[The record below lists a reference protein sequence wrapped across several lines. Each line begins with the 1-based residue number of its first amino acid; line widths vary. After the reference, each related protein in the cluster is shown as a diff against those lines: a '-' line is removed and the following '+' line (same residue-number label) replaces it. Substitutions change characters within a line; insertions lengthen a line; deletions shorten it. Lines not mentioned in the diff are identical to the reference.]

1 MDFTLPPELLA
12 LQRSLREFC
21 EQELRPR
28 AKELDRSGQPDME
41 MLRWMGELGYF
52 GIPFAQEYGGTG
64 AGEMGY
70 CILMQEL
77 NRVCPS
83 TATIIGAHTG
93 IATMSLYLDGA
104 SELKARYLPDLCV
117 GRRIAAFALTEP
129 NAGSDA
135 AGIQL
140 RATLEGDSY
149 YLDGQKMWITNGP
162 IADVVMVLA
171 VTDPSLGA
179 R

>member
-1 MDFTLPPELLA
+1 MDFSLAPELVA

-21 EQELRPR
+21 EAELRPR
-28 AKELDRSGQPDME
+28 AKELDRTGQPDMD

-52 GIPFAQEYGGTG
+52 GIPFAPEYGGAG

-70 CILMQEL
+70 CILMEEL

-93 IATMSLYLDGA
+93 IAAMSLYLDGA
-104 SELKARYLPDLCV
+104 ADLKARYRTRCKFMELIGAP
-117 GRRIAAFALTEP
+117 
-129 NAGSDA
+129 
-135 AGIQL
+135 
-140 RATLEGDSY
+140 
-149 YLDGQKMWITNGP
+149 
-162 IADVVMVLA
+162 
-171 VTDPSLGA
+171 PS